1 MINAFGL
8 RDRLRKKDPIP
19 PPSGIACVTRGC
31 SSTDA
36 TQCEY
41 RDRYGAR
48 CELAGCAIHSVRRHN
63 GRYCRRHASTLD
75 ATAAPDGY
83 PRVAPRLHERGP
95 SLVNWVASDL
105 DADIRDLLTRHSRHT
120 ESVVAD
126 GQVCLVRYHNRHER
140 WERSWRIVD
149 HTGLVLKVTI
159 WVDNSGDEAVIHV
172 RVGDLLVAET
182 VPPWIAD
189 RRTGE
194 TTSGAIDIARR
205 RGFYES
211 LLAAIAMGMTPEALV
226 RNL

>member
-1 MINAFGL
+1 M
-8 RDRLRKKDPIP
+8 P
-19 PPSGIACVTRGC
+19 PASGIACVTRGC
-31 SSTDA
+31 CSTDA

-48 CELAGCAIHSVRRHN
+48 CYLAGCAIHSVVRANR
-63 GRYCRRHASTLD
+63 RYCRRHASTLD

-105 DADIRDLLTRHSRHT
+105 DADIRALLTRHRRRT

-126 GQVCLVRYHNRHER
+126 AQVRFVRYHNRHER

-149 HTGLVLKVTI
+149 HTGLVVKVTI
-159 WVDNSGDEAVIHV
+159 WVDNSGDEAVIHA
-172 RVGDLLVAET
+172 RVGELLVAET

-189 RRTGE
+189 RRAGE

-205 RGFYES
+205 RRFYEE
-211 LLAAIAMGMTPEALV
+211 LLAAIALGMTQEMASL
-226 RNL
+226 RSQE